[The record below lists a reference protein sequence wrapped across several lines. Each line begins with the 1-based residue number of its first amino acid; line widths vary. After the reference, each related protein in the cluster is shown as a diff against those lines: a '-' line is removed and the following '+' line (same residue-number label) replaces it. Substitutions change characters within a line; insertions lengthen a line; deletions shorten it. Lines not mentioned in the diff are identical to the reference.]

1 MAAWKGDAA
10 IARMWDDFVNKCFP
24 AVFRAKDEESKAE
37 AAKMLQEE
45 HVKLMNDF
53 GSKILGASKFICG
66 DEVTVAD
73 FACAGF
79 YVNVVE
85 NGNNPYKDMWAA

>member
-1 MAAWKGDAA
+1 
-10 IARMWDDFVNKCFP
+10 
-24 AVFRAKDEESKAE
+24 
-37 AAKMLQEE
+37 MLQEE